1 MRTMKSII
9 CGRGLFRGNN
19 GRSVPAAREA
29 EKMIKRHGKLLKQ
42 ACVFACAVFM
52 TAGFLQGKAGCA
64 AETQVNE
71 KGSSDIQEYILQDNQ
86 SAEEEKTDY
95 TEIFRQ
101 ACPKL
106 QEEDIGHISVLI
118 WEMGLGMDNTWM
130 AVDYEKKAVYGGI
143 GGELDNSRETHLL
156 KELTEED
163 LAFIGETI
171 RTAGITGWD
180 NFSISSGEWSD
191 DGNETW
197 RIGIRLDSGKCIKY
211 EKTGFVE
218 YGMPENPGVTFCMTL
233 WNRFA
238 LSGQ

>member
-52 TAGFLQGKAGCA
+52 AAGFLQGKAGCA

-71 KGSSDIQEYILQDNQ
+71 KGSSDIQEYILQDSQ

-106 QEEDIGHISVLI
+106 QEEDIGHISALV
-118 WEMGLGMDNTWM
+118 WRMNQGMDNTWM
-130 AVDYEKKAVYGGI
+130 AADFEKNALYGGI
-143 GGELDNSRETHLL
+143 GHDLEHCREENLL
-156 KELTEED
+156 KELTED
-163 LAFIGETI
+163 DRAFINETI
-171 RTAGITGWD
+171 ATTGMTGWD
-180 NFSISSGEWSD
+180 NLYIYNGERTM
-191 DGNETW
+191 DGNFEWT
-197 RIGIRLDSGKCIKY
+197 IGIRLDSGVCIKY
-211 EKTGFVE
+211 EGSGWVDPD
-218 YGMPENPGVTFCMTL
+218 MPESVGETFCQKL
-233 WNRFA
+233 WEHFTKNDK
-238 LSGQ
+238 

>member
-1 MRTMKSII
+1 MKTMKFII

-19 GRSVPAAREA
+19 RLSVPEARET
-29 EKMIKRHGKLLKQ
+29 EKMMKLHGKLLKQ
-42 ACVFACAVFM
+42 ACVFVCAALIA
-52 TAGFLQGKAGCA
+52 AGFLPGKAGCA
-64 AETQVNE
+64 AEAKE
-71 KGSSDIQEYILQDNQ
+71 SDKDSSDTLEYVLQD
-86 SAEEEKTDY
+86 SELAEEEKTDY

-106 QEEDIGHISVLI
+106 QEEDIGHVSVLI

-130 AVDYEKKAVYGGI
+130 AVDFEKKAVYGGI
-143 GGELDNSRETHLL
+143 GGELDRCRETHLL

-171 RTAGITGWD
+171 RAAGITGWD
-180 NFSISSGEWSD
+180 NFSISNGEWSD

-233 WNRFA
+233 WKRFA